1 MGTSKCNR
9 FYPWKTLEGFSFILM
24 QSKACL
30 KPHMKSHVNL
40 ETKQGI
46 FPIEFRN
53 GIHISTR
60 NNDVQLLHLDGSV
73 KPGGK
78 NLQPQTGEL
87 LAAASTIQ
95 SNTNTNIFHS
105 YHKHICAGIC

>member
-1 MGTSKCNR
+1 MKNLGRIFLHLNAKQGMFETSH
-9 FYPWKTLEGFSFILM
+9 E
-24 QSKACL
+24 
-30 KPHMKSHVNL
+30 SHVNL